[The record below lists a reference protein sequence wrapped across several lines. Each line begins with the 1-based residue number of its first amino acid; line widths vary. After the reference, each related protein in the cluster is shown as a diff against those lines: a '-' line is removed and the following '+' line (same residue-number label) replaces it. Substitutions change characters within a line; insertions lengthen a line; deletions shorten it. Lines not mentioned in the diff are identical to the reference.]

1 MKIEILEREY
11 KAKER
16 LVDLIEKKLNR
27 FEKFLSDDANAKV
40 VLSNKKDRYKMEVTI
55 KDRGLY
61 VRSEVETDN
70 MYANLDLC
78 LSKIE
83 RQIVKYS
90 DKIID
95 KKRSVDVRE
104 LDFFDMVPTFK
115 KPEITKRKEYELTP
129 MTEVEAI
136 EQMDLIGN
144 DFYAFI
150 DVKTQKVAIVYK
162 RTDGDY
168 GIINTS
174 Y

>member
-11 KAKER
+11 KAKDR
-16 LVDLIEKKLNR
+16 LVELIEKKLNR
-27 FEKFLSDDANAKV
+27 FDKFLSDEANAKV
-40 VLSNKKDRYKMEVTI
+40 VLSNKKDRYKMEITI
-55 KDRGLY
+55 KDRGLF

-78 LSKIE
+78 LSKME

-95 KKRSVDVRE
+95 KKRNFDVRE
-104 LDFFDMVPTFK
+104 LDFFDMLPAFK

-129 MTEVEAI
+129 MTEMEAI
-136 EQMDLIGN
+136 EQLDLIGN
-144 DFYAFI
+144 TFYAFI
-150 DVKTQKVAIVYK
+150 DVKTQKVAICYK
-162 RTDGDY
+162 RDDGDY
-168 GIINTS
+168 GIINTK

>member
-11 KAKER
+11 KAKDR

-27 FEKFLSDDANAKV
+27 FDKFLSDQASAKV
-40 VLSNKKDRYKMEVTI
+40 VLSNKKDRYKMEITV

-78 LSKIE
+78 LAKME

-95 KKRSVDVRE
+95 KKRNFDIRE
-104 LDFFDMVPTFK
+104 LDFFDIVPEFK
-115 KPEITKRKEYELTP
+115 KPEITKRKAYELTP
-129 MTEVEAI
+129 MTEIEAI
-136 EQMDLIGN
+136 EQLDLIGN
-144 DFYAFI
+144 TFYAFI
-150 DVKTQKVAIVYK
+150 DINTQKVAIVYK
-162 RTDGDY
+162 RDDGDY
-168 GIINTS
+168 GIINTT

>member
-11 KAKER
+11 KAKDR

-27 FEKFLSDDANAKV
+27 FDKFLSDEAVAKV
-40 VLSNKKDRYKMEVTI
+40 VLSNKKDRYKMEITV

-78 LSKIE
+78 LAKME

-95 KKRSVDVRE
+95 KKRNFDVRE
-104 LDFFDMVPTFK
+104 LDFFDILPTFK
-115 KPEITKRKEYELTP
+115 KPEITKRKHYELTP
-129 MTEVEAI
+129 MTEMEAI
-136 EQMDLIGN
+136 EQLDLIGN
-144 DFYAFI
+144 TFYAFI

-162 RTDGDY
+162 RDDGDY

>member
-11 KAKER
+11 KAKDR
-16 LVDLIEKKLNR
+16 LTDLIEKKLNR
-27 FEKFLSDDANAKV
+27 FEKYLSKEASAKV
-40 VLSNKKDRYKMEVTI
+40 VLSNKKDRYKMEITV

-78 LSKIE
+78 LAKME

-104 LDFFDMVPTFK
+104 LDFFDMLPAFEEPK
-115 KPEITKRKEYELTP
+115 ITKRKTYELTP
-129 MTEVEAI
+129 MTEMEAI
-136 EQMDLIGN
+136 EQLDLLDN
-144 DFYAFI
+144 AFYAFI
-150 DVKTQKVAIVYK
+150 NVKTQKVAICYK

-168 GIINTS
+168 GIINTN